1 MVHHNDPKKRTYERS
16 GTARVPDPVP
26 DNVPQHHV
34 NDEDDQGGKR
44 SKGRQDGHHDG
55 GKARGADNGEKA
67 HDESEEGDAAR
78 DGVDNE
84 GLAQA
89 LKGGFTGQVDAVALV
104 TRQNSFQDSGAL
116 DFCPPRCPLRPILL
130 ILDNL

>member
-1 MVHHNDPKKRTYERS
+1 MMQKKKTSERS

-34 NDEDDQGGKR
+34 NDENDQGGKR
-44 SKGRQDGHHDG
+44 SEGRQDGHHDG
-55 GKARGADNGEKA
+55 GKARGTDNGKEA
-67 HDESEEGDAAR
+67 HDEREEGDAAR

-89 LKGGFTGQVDAVALV
+89 LKGGFTGQVDAVALISS
-104 TRQNSFQDSGAL
+104 QNSFQESGSL
-116 DFCPPRCPLRPILL
+116 DFLSAPVPLEAYTP
-130 ILDNL
+130 DT